1 MQNCKSGAHRILHSR
16 RIRGIRDGGGW
27 EEENFLNKRHHVD
40 VWTFFQRKQIRSS
53 NSFSS
58 FSCIV
63 FKSNNNIHS

>member
-40 VWTFFQRKQIRSS
+40 VWTFFQRKQIR
-53 NSFSS
+53 
-58 FSCIV
+58 
-63 FKSNNNIHS
+63 